1 MFKKLFNLEFL
12 DSRDQRAYKYL
23 VVFLLCH
30 LFIAVVP
37 IVGQSLLF
45 KLVYVFTRGLSFL
58 SLLCFALAV
67 NKAPCFRYRY
77 HARFKITF
85 VVGLF
90 WLLYCLCEGTVF
102 NHERFGSVIA
112 QASFFLSALLLIY
125 FGGIRAVLPSL
136 LRFFLVVF
144 YLVIIF
150 MFLTKDIHL
159 ATVDF
164 MTGEIQSID
173 EMRNTDTLAVRY
185 NYFLYLAPFFFFRGV
200 FAKTGIGKLERIFSL
215 GALVP
220 FAYFLIG
227 RNLYR
232 TGIAL
237 MLLCFALALF
247 YSLKKGKFVAL
258 LIVVAACLIAGWF
271 WQSDY
276 SYEMRRRIEDRA
288 RREQAYS
295 AVTFVQSERGL
306 ELSLMLEN
314 VPTWKLV
321 LGSGFGA
328 TYDASEMFGPKG
340 YEWQTIHLG
349 VFITLLY
356 GGIGFFVYI
365 IFLFVRGI
373 LGKQYGINAPDG
385 LMLVCKCYVI
395 VFFIRLCF
403 VPFGFAGSLIF
414 PDSLMFLSL
423 GMLWS
428 DRKQEVP
435 LRQTNLLG
443 VS

>member
-1 MFKKLFNLEFL
+1 
-12 DSRDQRAYKYL
+12 
-23 VVFLLCH
+23 
-30 LFIAVVP
+30 
-37 IVGQSLLF
+37 
-45 KLVYVFTRGLSFL
+45 
-58 SLLCFALAV
+58 
-67 NKAPCFRYRY
+67 
-77 HARFKITF
+77 
-85 VVGLF
+85 
-90 WLLYCLCEGTVF
+90 
-102 NHERFGSVIA
+102 
-112 QASFFLSALLLIY
+112 
-125 FGGIRAVLPSL
+125 
-136 LRFFLVVF
+136 
-144 YLVIIF
+144 
-150 MFLTKDIHL
+150 
-159 ATVDF
+159 
-164 MTGEIQSID
+164 
-173 EMRNTDTLAVRY
+173 
-185 NYFLYLAPFFFFRGV
+185 
-200 FAKTGIGKLERIFSL
+200 
-215 GALVP
+215 
-220 FAYFLIG
+220 
-227 RNLYR
+227 
-232 TGIAL
+232 
-237 MLLCFALALF
+237 
-247 YSLKKGKFVAL
+247 
-258 LIVVAACLIAGWF
+258 
-271 WQSDY
+271 
-276 SYEMRRRIEDRA
+276 MRRRIEDRA